1 MPGTPL
7 IAFSIGDATVCSMVC
22 ADAPGYTACT
32 VTTGGAISGYCAIGS
47 ERIAARP
54 ASTRNSEIT
63 AAKIGRSM
71 KKRDSIGRFPGRY
84 GLFGGADCVALAG
97 APGSAA
103 FASGC
108 APGAFVPVSIAFEGV
123 EAPL

>member
-7 IAFSIGDATVCSMVC
+7 IAFSSGDATVCSIVC

-63 AAKIGRSM
+63 TAKIGRSM
-71 KKRDSIGRFPGRY
+71 KKRDSIGSVPGRY
-84 GLFGGADCVALAG
+84 DLFGGAASVALAG
-97 APGSAA
+97 AFSLGSAA
-103 FASGC
+103 LLVTGPDAVFGSAS
-108 APGAFVPVSIAFEGV
+108 AFGA
-123 EAPL
+123 